1 MSEADYPVTDR
12 SRVRLFAGRGSN
24 EKTAVHAVIDSALYG
39 VVSYVIDGQPFATPT
54 MVWRQGEYLYWHG
67 SAGSRMLKHLV
78 QGAPVCLNFTHL
90 DGFVLSRLAS
100 AHTLNYRSVM
110 VYGRT
115 ESVDSLEERLAQLQ
129 VFLGSRFPGRW
140 DEVKQPNLH
149 ELRSIHMVRLR
160 IEEASL
166 KRRAGPPADG
176 LAIFGGEALY
186 EQACWAGE
194 VPLRTVAYPG
204 RPAARL
210 KAEVDTPAYVSGFA
224 RQMQL
229 LTPDER
235 VGPPAPLRVRVAE
248 VQAIATDVRRLRLQ
262 AIGPDVLPAIEP
274 GAHARVGVVLRDGT
288 RDVRPYTV
296 VQSDAAGGWFDI
308 AVLKEREGRGGS
320 LHLHEAVRLG
330 DELAVESFPNEF
342 PVHEGTAS
350 AVLVAGGIGVT
361 PIVAIARALKE
372 RGTPFDV
379 HYSAR
384 GRHCAAYLDELQAIA
399 GDRLRFHD
407 TSLAA
412 NGRLDPMAVVG
423 EPAPG
428 RHVYVCGSASLI
440 DAVVDAARSRGS
452 AHDRV
457 HHELFNPPPPLS
469 TDKPIRLHLKRSE
482 RQVLV
487 EPGTSLLDAALA
499 QGVPVPH
506 SCKRGECGEC
516 AVHVLSGGI
525 QHRDRFLTPAQREGG
540 LACICVAWSDDEA
553 IELDI

>member
-1 MSEADYPVTDR
+1 MVLDGLDKLGEIAASHGARQKQERWMSEADYPVTDR

-24 EKTAVHAVIDSALYG
+24 EKAAVHAVIDSALYG

-115 ESVDSLEERLAQLQ
+115 ESVDSLQERLAQLQ

-166 KRRAGPPADG
+166 KRRAGPAG
-176 LAIFGGEALY
+176 LLV
-186 EQACWAGE
+186 Q
-194 VPLRTVAYPG
+194 
-204 RPAARL
+204 RL

-248 VQAIATDVRRLRLQ
+248 VQTMATDVRRLRLQ

-440 DAVVDAARSRGS
+440 DAVVDAARSRGY
-452 AHDRV
+452 AHDSV

-516 AVHVLSGGI
+516 AVRVLSGGI